1 MRRVME
7 NSKED
12 FVPLAKEIELLQNY
26 LELEKSRFPEKFD
39 FNIHIDDALYADDS
53 FIIPGMLIQPY
64 IENAIQHGLI
74 NKNSKGD
81 LWLSLERNNGLL
93 ICKIEDNGIGRAR
106 AQEIEQ
112 GKVSRH
118 KSLGIKVT
126 EERISGLFALL
137 DYKMEVVTEDLFE
150 IKQASEETPQPA
162 GTRVTISIPVKEE
175 E

>member
-1 MRRVME
+1 M
-7 NSKED
+7 
-12 FVPLAKEIELLQNY
+12 
-26 LELEKSRFPEKFD
+26 
-39 FNIHIDDALYADDS
+39 
-53 FIIPGMLIQPY
+53 
-64 IENAIQHGLI
+64 
-74 NKNSKGD
+74 
-81 LWLSLERNNGLL
+81 L
-93 ICKIEDNGIGRAR
+93 ICKIEDNGIGRVK

-137 DYKMEVVTEDLFE
+137 DYKMEVVVEDLFE
-150 IKQASEETPQPA
+150 IKQTPGETPQPA